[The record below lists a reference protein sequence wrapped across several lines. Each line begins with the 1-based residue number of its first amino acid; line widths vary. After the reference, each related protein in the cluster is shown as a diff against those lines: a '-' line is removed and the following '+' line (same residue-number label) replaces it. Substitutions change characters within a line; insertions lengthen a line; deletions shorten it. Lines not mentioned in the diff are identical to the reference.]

1 MKSRIYGYLSLIV
14 MLISFGSC
22 TKEMSK
28 EVGSIKQV
36 LNGDFYATIDGNQ
49 WNADSL
55 QLILVSNNGVAI
67 SGLSKDGEQ
76 VTMILPTFQTG
87 IYAINSV
94 SSSTAIFSNLL
105 VNTTAIFTSST
116 TLSNGAVNITNI
128 DSVKHLVS
136 GTFSYTLVDPTDN
149 SQKSITSGVFNAIP
163 YTGTTGSGT
172 GGSLKDTLNAV
183 VGAVPFTGALV
194 VSNVT
199 TGQLFVAGISADGNE
214 DVALSMPQNVTPGAY
229 NMDFAAGMYF
239 GVYDIGTS
247 IQLLSQMNGTLTIIS
262 NDTVNRRM
270 SGTFSFIASPLSAGT
285 PVTITGGYFSFSY

>member
-1 MKSRIYGYLSLIV
+1 MKSRIYGYLSLIAI
-14 MLISFGSC
+14 LISFGSC

-55 QLILVSNNGVAI
+55 QLVLVSNNGVAI
-67 SGLSKDGEQ
+67 SGLAKDGEQ

-87 IYAINSV
+87 TYAINSV

-116 TLSNGAVNITNI
+116 ALSNGAVNITNI
-128 DSVKHLVS
+128 DTAKHLVS

-149 SQKSITSGVFNAIP
+149 SQKSITSGVFNAVP
-163 YTGTTGSGT
+163 YTGTTGGT
-172 GGSLKDTLNAV
+172 GGGLKDTLDAV
-183 VGAVPFTGALV
+183 VGGVPFDGALV
-194 VSNVT
+194 VSNIT
-199 TGQLFVAGISADGNE
+199 NGQLFVAGISADGNE
-214 DVALSMPQNVTPGAY
+214 DVALSMPQNVTPGVY
-229 NMDFAAGMYF
+229 NMDFASGMYF
-239 GVYDIGTS
+239 GVYNIGTS

-270 SGTFSFIASPLSAGT
+270 SGTFSFIASPLLSGT